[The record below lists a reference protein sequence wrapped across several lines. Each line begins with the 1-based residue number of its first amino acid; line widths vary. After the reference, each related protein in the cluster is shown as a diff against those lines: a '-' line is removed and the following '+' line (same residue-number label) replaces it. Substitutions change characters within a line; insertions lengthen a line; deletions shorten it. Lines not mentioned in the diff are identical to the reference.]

1 LIKIYAAFA
10 TKYNRILFKKQGLRS
25 VLPED

>member
-1 LIKIYAAFA
+1 VIKICAAIA

-25 VLPED
+25 VLTED